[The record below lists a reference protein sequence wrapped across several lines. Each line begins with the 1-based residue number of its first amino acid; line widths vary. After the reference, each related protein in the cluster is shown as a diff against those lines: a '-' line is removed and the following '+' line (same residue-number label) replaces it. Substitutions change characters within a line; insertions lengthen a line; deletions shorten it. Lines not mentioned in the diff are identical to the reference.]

1 MADFVVT
8 LIIVTMGIWGT
19 YDVFY
24 KKHEQVIQLNMI
36 YKDYIESIQ
45 DFPKEG
51 ILYRDIQ
58 PLLENNEA
66 FTLAI
71 AEMGKLIDEVPDYW
85 VGIESRGFIF
95 ASALSFLYGGGVK
108 LIRKSGKLPNE
119 NLKRVNYSLE
129 YGIDTIEMKSGTG
142 SVVLV
147 DDIYATG
154 GTMKASEELSKICG
168 YDTIG
173 KICLLDIG
181 IVEEHDIK
189 CLINY

>member
-1 MADFVVT
+1 MS
-8 LIIVTMGIWGT
+8 
-19 YDVFY
+19 YY
-24 KKHEQVIQLNMI
+24 KEH
-36 YKDYIESIQ
+36 IESIQ

-58 PLLENNEA
+58 PLLENHTVFMDA
-66 FTLAI
+66 VKD
-71 AEMGKLIDEVPDYW
+71 MGRLVDYTHVKYW

-95 ASALSFLYGGGVK
+95 ASALSMIYGGGVK

-119 NLKRVNYSLE
+119 NLKRVNYTLE
-129 YGIDTIEMKSGTG
+129 YGIDTIEMKSGSG

-168 YDTIG
+168 YDIID
-173 KICLLDIG
+173 KLCLLDIG
-181 IVEEHDIK
+181 IVEDHDIK
-189 CLINY
+189 CLINYKTEE

>member
-1 MADFVVT
+1 M
-8 LIIVTMGIWGT
+8 
-19 YDVFY
+19 
-24 KKHEQVIQLNMI
+24 N
-36 YKDYIESIQ
+36 YKDYIENIQ

-71 AEMGKLIDEVPDYW
+71 SEMGKLIGEVPEYW

-108 LIRKSGKLPNE
+108 LIRKSGKLPNKD
-119 NLKRVNYSLE
+119 LKRVNYNLE
-129 YGIDTIEMKSGTG
+129 YGTDTIEMKNGRGT
-142 SVVLV
+142 VILV
-147 DDIYATG
+147 DDVYATG
-154 GTMKASEELSKICG
+154 GTMTASTELSEICG
-168 YDTIG
+168 YDIIG

-181 IVEEHDIK
+181 INDDTDVQS
-189 CLINY
+189 LIYY

>member
-1 MADFVVT
+1 
-8 LIIVTMGIWGT
+8 
-19 YDVFY
+19 
-24 KKHEQVIQLNMI
+24 MI
-36 YKDYIESIQ
+36 CYSQKRLKNIYLLEEMNYKDYIESVP

-58 PLLENNEA
+58 PLLEDNVA
-66 FTLAI
+66 FSMAI
-71 AEMGKLIDEVPDYW
+71 AEMGKLIDKVPEYW

-95 ASALSFLYGGGVK
+95 ASALSFFYGGGVK
-108 LIRKSGKLPNE
+108 LIRKSGKLPNK

-129 YGIDTIEMKSGTG
+129 YGIDTIEMKSGSG

-181 IVEEHDIK
+181 IVEDHDIK
-189 CLINY
+189 CLISYE